1 MNSMTVYLSIV
12 DGLGSS
18 LIFMLTCEWKIKAF
32 VSDLTNDRGLL
43 FKSVLVLTVVI
54 ANSLWRIASNRWN
67 TCLKNEIEINNT
79 INNFNQF
86 KNLIEMDVFLCHR
99 CYIIEGINVTP
110 RVPILAYSFNVLSN
124 FNKFFFSLLIYL
136 WFVIFNVFIIIF
148 DRINWI
154 V

>member
-79 INNFNQF
+79 INNFDQF
-86 KNLIEMDVFLCHR
+86 KNLVEMDVFLCHQ
-99 CYIIEGINVTP
+99 CYIIKSINVTP
-110 RVPILAYSFNVLSN
+110 RVTPILTYSFNVLSN
-124 FNKFFFSLLIYL
+124 FVKFFFFTFNLFLICYFQCFHYYFRL
-136 WFVIFNVFIIIF
+136 H
-148 DRINWI
+148 
-154 V
+154 

>member
-1 MNSMTVYLSIV
+1 MTVYLSIV

-79 INNFNQF
+79 INNFDQF
-86 KNLIEMDVFLCHR
+86 KNLVEMDVFFCHQ
-99 CYIIEGINVTP
+99 CYIIKSINVTP
-110 RVPILAYSFNVLSN
+110 RVTPILTYSFNVLISN
-124 FNKFFFSLLIYL
+124 FVKFFFSLLIYF

-148 DRINWI
+148 DYINWI